1 MIVAFR
7 PEFHPDELLFGTLS
21 RHRRITGFPPAA
33 LHVEALFGNKTTVAA
48 VDMPVGLGALAR
60 RLGAPGLDGETL
72 ASRHTLYPY
81 YSAFLAPARRQA
93 AMSAV
98 VSGNA
103 GGLKTALGLVA
114 FRIQPLGG
122 LRWCPECAR
131 ESVDLVGEGCWLR
144 SHQLPGSM
152 VCHRHGAMLSSVGL
166 GDRGRHDFW
175 APDPAKLPASA
186 PSRVD
191 STVRE
196 TLRTLAT
203 AQASLLGATKSRDLD
218 HWSGHY
224 RGRLEA
230 AGFVP
235 AGRQVDQER
244 LEDAFRAFYGAVLP
258 LLPAA
263 VSTLGEKGWL
273 AAMARRHRKAFH
285 PLLHAMLGVFL
296 DARATVPGPFGVGPW
311 PCLNRL
317 SDHHGEAVVSDMHHY
332 SNRASRI
339 GVFSC
344 GCGHSYTRG
353 LSPAGAIGAPRFRS
367 GGPLLDA
374 ALRRLVVPDASLRSV
389 GRETGLDP
397 KTVIREAKSLG
408 LEIPWSTRPSGAVR
422 RVAVAGGATV
432 RATPVGG
439 TPRPRRDWSALDEQT
454 VRRLL
459 DAETAIRQRDPPEM
473 VTYEALERESVG
485 RGWLRKRA
493 AKLPRSQAV
502 AVALVEP
509 LVDFQRR
516 RVEIV
521 VADLPLAPPW
531 MVARVAG
538 LKGAKLD
545 WVRGVMLGGGAR
557 SGG

>member
-7 PEFHPDELLFGTLS
+7 PEFHPDELLFGNLS

-33 LHVEALFGNKTTVAA
+33 AHVEALFGNRTAVAA

-60 RLGAPGLDGETL
+60 RLGAPGLNGESL
-72 ASRHTLYPY
+72 AIGHTLYPY
-81 YSAFLAPARRQA
+81 YSAFLAPARRKA

-114 FRIQPLGG
+114 FRIQPLAGM
-122 LRWCPECAR
+122 RWCPECAK

-144 SHQLPGSM
+144 SHQLPGSL
-152 VCHRHGAMLSSVGL
+152 VCHLHGRMLSSVELDG
-166 GDRGRHDFW
+166 RGRHEFR
-175 APDPAKLPASA
+175 APDPAKLPASV
-186 PSRVD
+186 PSPVHGAAL
-191 STVRE
+191 E
-196 TLRTLAT
+196 TLRGLAA
-203 AQASLLGATKSRDLD
+203 AQASLLAATEPRELD
-218 HWSGHY
+218 QWSGHY

-244 LEDAFRAFYGAVLP
+244 LEVAFRAFYGTVLP
-258 LLPAA
+258 FLPAA
-263 VSTLGEKGWL
+263 VSSLGEKGWL
-273 AAMARRHRKAFH
+273 AAMTRRHRKAFH
-285 PLLHAMLGVFL
+285 PLLHAMLDMFL
-296 DARATVPGPFGVGPW
+296 DAQAMVPGPFGAGPW

-317 SDHHGEAVVSDMHHY
+317 SGHHGEAVVSDMHHY
-332 SNRASRI
+332 SNRTSRI
-339 GVFSC
+339 GVFTC
-344 GCGHSYTRG
+344 GCGHSFTRG
-353 LSPAGAIGAPRFRS
+353 LSPTGIVGAPRFRS

-374 ALRRLVVPDASLRSV
+374 ALRRLVVPGASLRSV

-408 LEIPWSTRPSGAVR
+408 LPVPWSTRPSGSAR
-422 RVAVAGGATV
+422 RAAVAGGKMV
-432 RATPVGG
+432 RATSVGG
-439 TPRPRRDWSALDEQT
+439 APTPRRDWSAVDEET
-454 VRRLL
+454 VRKLL
-459 DAETAIRQRDPPEM
+459 EVETTIRQRDPPEM

-502 AVALVEP
+502 AVGLVER
-509 LVDFQRR
+509 LADFQRR
-516 RVEIV
+516 RVETV
-521 VADLPLAPPW
+521 LADLPLAPPW
-531 MVARVAG
+531 KVARVAG

-545 WVRGVMLGGGAR
+545 WVREVMRGTFL
-557 SGG
+557 